1 MSFSS
6 TNEYSCGYGLICNR
20 NLVFCFTFITFNCFS
35 GEIIGCQ
42 HDGSTRAFPVNIG
55 NGNRNRC
62 TTVRTID
69 FPTNPSIIHNQV
81 LSTWTYE
88 INICVFHLSLHGL
101 RMEMMQQCPPSRRY
115 FNADILTRQAQKHK
129 LREITVK
136 SRMTTE
142 GRVKL
147 ISLTLC
153 LI

>member
-1 MSFSS
+1 M
-6 TNEYSCGYGLICNR
+6 
-20 NLVFCFTFITFNCFS
+20 FCFTFITFNCFS

-115 FNADILTRQAQKHK
+115 FNADILTRQARKHGKQKLFTQY
-129 LREITVK
+129 LRDFLDNSTMPQCPSDDRTCFMSFENI
-136 SRMTTE
+136 RMPYDRS
-142 GRVKL
+142 GRMWL
-147 ISLTLC
+147 
-153 LI
+153 

>member
-1 MSFSS
+1 MFNLAAFHAINIFYAMSFSS
-6 TNEYSCGYGLICNR
+6 ANEYFRGYGLICNR
-20 NLVFCFTFITFNCFS
+20 NYVFCFTFITFNCFS

-42 HDGSTRAFPVNIG
+42 HDGSTRAFPVNVG

-62 TTVRTID
+62 TTVWTFEF
-69 FPTNPSIIHNQV
+69 FPSSSIIHSQV

-115 FNADILTRQAQKHK
+115 FNADILTRQARKHK

-136 SRMTTE
+136 SRMT
-142 GRVKL
+142 
-147 ISLTLC
+147 
-153 LI
+153 